1 MSSASAMLQMAGL
14 SSGHDAAVT
23 LGSPEVRST
32 SVLCF
37 RAGRLVAVE
46 PVNRP
51 IDHMIARRVLTQPAP
66 ALSPIDAS
74 APGFDLKAW
83 EAASKTAPRSGAARM
98 PGS

>member
-1 MSSASAMLQMAGL
+1 MLQMAGL

-23 LGSPEVRST
+23 LGSPEARST

-46 PVNRP
+46 SVNCP
-51 IDHMIARRVLTQPAP
+51 LDHMIARRVLARTTP

-83 EAASKTAPRSGAARM
+83 EAASKTAPRRPAIPSGAELM
-98 PGS
+98 EPT